1 MSRFTVEGMVG
12 EITQQAP
19 EGRNKS
25 HGAFHAA
32 SEGERQLTTIRPT
45 KRAGGCK
52 TCQGKGC
59 NGHCRF

>member
-1 MSRFTVEGMVG
+1 MSAFTIEGFVG

-19 EGRNKS
+19 EGRANS
-25 HGAFHAA
+25 VGAFHAWTQA
-32 SEGERQLTTIRPT
+32 ERRLLAIRRV